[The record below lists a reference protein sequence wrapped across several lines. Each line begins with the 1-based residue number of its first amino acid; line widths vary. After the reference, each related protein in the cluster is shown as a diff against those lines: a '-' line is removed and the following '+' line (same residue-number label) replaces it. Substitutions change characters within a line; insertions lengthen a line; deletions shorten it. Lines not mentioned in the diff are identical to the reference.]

1 MDIRGMTAV
10 QAKKSGT
17 FPEKEPRGE
26 SAGGFIGANED
37 RAFAMTA
44 PKRKWENDR
53 NPSLSAP
60 IASLPDRVKSR
71 CGCGCVV
78 IVLLDIAHPAVDK
91 CGTRMRIIGC
101 DSGFC
106 CRNPDRSPDG
116 RPLGQMAETANCIA
130 MVAPR
135 RCTFPATAGT
145 LQDGHI
151 RNFYLQ
157 RQQYD
162 DLRAIRIVIVL
173 IIDLRSTDEV
183 VLYGLRLYGYDVY
196 IRRAHRLRPCVTRI
210 CQTEY
215 YERCEPFN
223 HDFLQ

>member
-1 MDIRGMTAV
+1 M
-10 QAKKSGT
+10 K
-17 FPEKEPRGE
+17 

-37 RAFAMTA
+37 RAFAVTA

-78 IVLLDIAHPAVDK
+78 IVLLNIAHPAVDK
-91 CGTRMRIIGC
+91 CGTRLRIIGC
-101 DSGFC
+101 NRRLC
-106 CRNPDRSPDG
+106 CRNPDRTPDG

-183 VLYGLRLYGYDVY
+183 VFYGLP
-196 IRRAHRLRPCVTRI
+196 LRPPPVRI
-210 CQTEY
+210 
-215 YERCEPFN
+215 RCLHPPSSPPAPLRDPN
-223 HDFLQ
+223 MPD